1 VSDQLSHHPASVG
14 ADRPELLTVQQ
25 AAECL
30 NVSVRNIRHQVHQR
44 RLPIVKIGR
53 LVRIERGELEAFI
66 ERCRVD
72 SAHPSIVGS
81 SSEECQW

>member
-1 VSDQLSHHPASVG
+1 MSEELSHRPDSVG

-25 AAECL
+25 AAERL
-30 NVSVRNIRHQVHQR
+30 NVSVRNIRHQIHQR

-53 LVRIERGELEAFI
+53 LVRIERGELDAFI

-72 SAHPSIVGS
+72 SADPSMGG